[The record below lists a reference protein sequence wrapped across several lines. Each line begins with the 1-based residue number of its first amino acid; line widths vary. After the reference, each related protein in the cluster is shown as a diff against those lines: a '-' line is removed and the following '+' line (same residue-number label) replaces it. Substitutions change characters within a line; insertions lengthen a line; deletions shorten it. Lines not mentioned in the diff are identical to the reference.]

1 MAYQST
7 FKRYE
12 TKYLLSPEQL
22 HRVQDVLKQ
31 HMAPD
36 QYGRTVIRN
45 LYFDTHNYRL
55 IRRSIEKPL
64 YKEKLRI
71 RSYSTVAANGDVFVE
86 LKRKYKGVVYKRR
99 LIMPQDKA
107 LQWLAG
113 DGVYMPDTQIGREI
127 AYFRSYYGALS
138 PTVFLSYARQAWYC
152 PDSPDLR
159 ITFDD
164 SLLCR
169 QTELHLAQEPFGTP
183 LLPDGMTLMEVKT
196 GGGMPLWLAAFLTK
210 ERLFKTSYS
219 KYGTA
224 YETMI
229 FPTCKGAV

>member
-12 TKYLLSPEQL
+12 TKYLLTQKQL
-22 HRVQDVLKQ
+22 CRVQDVLKR
-31 HMAPD
+31 HMVPD
-36 QYGRTVIRN
+36 RYGRTVIRN
-45 LYFDTHNYRL
+45 LYFDTDSYRL
-55 IRRSIEKPL
+55 IRQSIEKPVF
-64 YKEKLRI
+64 KEKLRL
-71 RSYSTVAANGDVFVE
+71 RSYAAAALHEDIFVE

-99 LIMPQDKA
+99 LVMPQNIA

-113 DGVYMPDTQIGREI
+113 DGFCMPDTQIGREI
-127 AYFRSYYGALS
+127 EYFRSFYGDLK

-152 PDSPDLR
+152 PDSPELR

-169 QTELHLAQEPFGTP
+169 QIALTLAQSPSGTP

-196 GGGMPLWLAAFLTK
+196 SGGMPLWLTELLTK
-210 ERLFKTSYS
+210 ERIFKTSFS

-224 YETMI
+224 YITQI
-229 FPTCKGAV
+229 FPDNKGV